1 MVNKSV
7 RRAVAEV
14 FGEEIA
20 DEIITLTE
28 KQVEVAGGV
37 ENGAKLMGM
46 QIVIL
51 NDLFS
56 QHGRG
61 TMKLDKAGSDSVGK

>member
-7 RRAVAEV
+7 RRAVANV
-14 FGEEIA
+14 FGEDIS

-37 ENGAKLMGM
+37 ENGAKLLGM
-46 QIVIL
+46 QLLIL
-51 NDLFS
+51 DDLFS

-61 TMKLDKAGSDSVGK
+61 TIKKDKAGDNIGK

>member
-14 FGEEIA
+14 FGEENA
-20 DEIITLTE
+20 DEIIALTE

-61 TMKLDKAGSDSVGK
+61 TIKLDKEEGDNVAK

>member
-7 RRAVAEV
+7 RRAVANV

-28 KQVEVAGGV
+28 KQLEVAGGR
-37 ENGAKLMGM
+37 ENGAKLLGM
-46 QIVIL
+46 QILII

-61 TMKLDKAGSDSVGK
+61 TIKLDKEEGDNVAK

>member
-1 MVNKSV
+1 MVNESV

-14 FGEEIA
+14 FGEDVADKIIA
-20 DEIITLTE
+20 LTE

-51 NDLFS
+51 NDMFS

-61 TMKLDKAGSDSVGK
+61 TMKLDKKEGDNVGK

>member
-1 MVNKSV
+1 MVNESV

-61 TMKLDKAGSDSVGK
+61 AIKLDKEEGDNVAK

>member
-14 FGEEIA
+14 FGEETA

-28 KQVEVAGGV
+28 KQLEIAGGR
-37 ENGAKLMGM
+37 ENGAKLLGM

-61 TMKLDKAGSDSVGK
+61 TIKLDKKAGDNIDK

>member
-1 MVNKSV
+1 VVNESV

-14 FGEEIA
+14 FGEDVA

-28 KQVEVAGGV
+28 KQVEVAGGR
-37 ENGAKLMGM
+37 ENGAKLFGM
-46 QIVIL
+46 QILII
-51 NDLFS
+51 DSLFN

-61 TMKLDKAGSDSVGK
+61 TIKLDKAGGDSIGR

>member
-61 TMKLDKAGSDSVGK
+61 TIKLDKAGGDSIGR